1 MEKIVIS
8 PAEVA
13 ETQTPADQ
21 PARMEPKLAP
31 AVPPWAKWTMS
42 PLVLV
47 LPLLC
52 LVAIV
57 LRVAMRG
64 LPPRTRHEWTSLLAT
79 LLIVGG
85 IVTSVATVLVFSFA
99 PLPPVAGVGLSE
111 LDEQTFP
118 SLPVAAPMSAHSRPN

>member
-8 PAEVA
+8 AAEVA
-13 ETQTPADQ
+13 ETQSSAEQ
-21 PARMEPKLAP
+21 PARVESKLAL
-31 AVPPWAKWTMS
+31 AVPTWAKWTLA

-79 LLIVGG
+79 LLIVSGM
-85 IVTSVATVLVFSFA
+85 VTSVATVLLFSFA
-99 PLPPVAGVGLSE
+99 PLPSVAGAGLSE
-111 LDEQTFP
+111 LDEQAEFP
-118 SLPVAAPMSAHSRPN
+118 RLPAV